1 MLQSKSTLKF
11 KQKISFDARCQESRR
26 VLSKYPERTPVICEK
41 HNIKDDLRDIDKTKY
56 LVPKDLTVSQFM
68 FVIRKRMSLPP
79 EKAIFIY
86 VNKLIPSPT
95 SSMYDLY
102 TSEKD
107 RDNFLYMSYL
117 AKIHLVQCDIM

>member
-1 MLQSKSTLKF
+1 M
-11 KQKISFDARCQESRR
+11 
-26 VLSKYPERTPVICEK
+26 
-41 HNIKDDLRDIDKTKY
+41 
-56 LVPKDLTVSQFM
+56 TVSQFM

-107 RDNFLYMSYL
+107 RDNFLYMSY
-117 AKIHLVQCDIM
+117 AAENTFGTV